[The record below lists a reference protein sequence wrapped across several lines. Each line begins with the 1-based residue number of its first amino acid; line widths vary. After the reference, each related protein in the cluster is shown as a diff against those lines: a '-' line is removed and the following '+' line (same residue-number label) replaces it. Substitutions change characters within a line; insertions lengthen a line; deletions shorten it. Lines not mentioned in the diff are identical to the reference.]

1 MHSSPSKVP
10 GGNDIVSEG
19 AVKITLLL
27 DDWHQLFHS
36 CLTIMTSFIGDGAV
50 HGLLSAGTFTLT
62 QATVRVHFTLPA
74 SFLVAI
80 LSGVFVK
87 WEPTVLVLDSDSSF
101 KTELFD
107 RYGVLWFSY

>member
-1 MHSSPSKVP
+1 MP

-19 AVKITLLL
+19 AVKIPLLL

-36 CLTIMTSFIGDGAV
+36 CLTITV

-62 QATVRVHFTLPA
+62 QATVRVRFTLPA

-87 WEPTVLVLDSDSSF
+87 WEPTVLVLDSESSF

-107 RYGVLWFSY
+107 RYGGSVINKNIVDERIAR